1 MNYIKHILVGLLF
14 FSPCLLTSRIVDFD
28 VVWKKWNQK
37 VEKSGLTVEKIE
49 HYFPEQYSSLKDF
62 TEAQDGSSDKII
74 NEVASTIQEFQES
87 FFAQSLSKLAK
98 VVAREFDEQ
107 CRAANLLMVLTSD
120 LLNECNRIKPTEA
133 AAYAV
138 GIVHYSK
145 TLLLAVKFFLTLIH
159 RAMSMPTSKKSP
171 LPDNAEKKREL
182 FIQAIE
188 TVCGN
193 MQDHSYIKTLLNYVM
208 KSESNEWYINKY
220 SGRRFFSDDIQGEVC
235 SLVEH
240 AVFAF
245 VTPLVIEQEPGLFCI
260 CYGLWLLFD
269 GKVPYN
275 LGLGCAALATAFIW
289 LMRESWKVQNR
300 EAAKNGLEYFND
312 RLEKKYT
319 IFLTPPTRKAV
330 KELYKSYPFIYQMN
344 RMVPL

>member
-14 FSPCLLTSRIVDFD
+14 FSPCLLTSRTVDFD

-37 VEKSGLTVEKIE
+37 VQKSGLTVEKIE
-49 HYFPEQYSSLKDF
+49 YYFPEQYNSLKDF
-62 TEAQDGSSDKII
+62 AEAQDGSSDKII

-107 CRAANLLMVLTSD
+107 CRAANLLMLLTSD

-145 TLLLAVKFFLTLIH
+145 TLLLIVKFLLTLIH
-159 RAMSMPTSKKSP
+159 RAMSMPTSKKSVP
-171 LPDNAEKKREL
+171 PAGTEDEIATALGKLCDLTEVVGAKNVLTSLVGDYKAHVDN
-182 FIQAIE
+182 
-188 TVCGN
+188 
-193 MQDHSYIKTLLNYVM
+193 LN
-208 KSESNEWYINKY
+208 
-220 SGRRFFSDDIQGEVC
+220 FFSKPIQEEVC
-235 SLVEH
+235 SLIEH
-240 AVFAF
+240 VVFAS
-245 VTPLVIEQEPGLFCI
+245 VMPLVIEQEPGLLCI

-275 LGLGCAALATAFIW
+275 LGLGCAALATAFMW

-300 EAAKNGLEYFND
+300 EAAKKGLEYFND
-312 RLEKKYT
+312 RLEEKYA
-319 IFLTPPTRKAV
+319 IFLAPPTRKAV